1 MESNYILRPTE
12 NAAVLEV
19 GKTDELDL
27 RAGICAI
34 RLPCKVTVFGVF
46 FKKTCPQ
53 LQSVSLV
60 QFITL
65 LVYIKMNAILNTSV
79 CVCDTDLQ
87 LT

>member
-1 MESNYILRPTE
+1 MESNYILRPTK

-27 RAGICAI
+27 RAGICTI
-34 RLPCKVTVFGVF
+34 RLPCKVTVFKKK
-46 FKKTCPQ
+46 KKTQ

-60 QFITL
+60 PFITL
-65 LVYIKMNAILNTSV
+65 LVYIKMNAILNTSI